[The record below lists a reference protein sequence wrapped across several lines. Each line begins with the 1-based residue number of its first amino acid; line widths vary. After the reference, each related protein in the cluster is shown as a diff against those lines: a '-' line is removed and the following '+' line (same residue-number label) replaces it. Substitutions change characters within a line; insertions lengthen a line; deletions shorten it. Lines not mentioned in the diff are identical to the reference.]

1 MIMRKLCILC
11 AASGLAV
18 LAASC
23 SRADGNSTSAFEHLS
38 IASNGDVI
46 AHARDGGNARI
57 GAAGDLEI
65 QGKQVAVTP
74 AQRQLLQ
81 TYHSDAVALRNDAIA
96 TGKAGMQTGLHALDA
111 VAKGLA
117 SGHPDSID
125 SEVNSR
131 ASKVDALANA
141 VCTDL
146 GRLYT
151 AQGEVTTAIPA
162 FGPYATIEQ
171 HEVSDCRS
179 N

>member
-11 AASGLAV
+11 VAALAV

-23 SRADGNSTSAFEHLS
+23 SRASGNSNGTFQHLS
-38 IASNGDVI
+38 FASNGDVI
-46 AHARDGGNARI
+46 AHARDGSNARI
-57 GAAGDLEI
+57 DATGDLAI
-65 QGKQVAVTP
+65 QGRQVPVTP

-81 TYHSDAVALRNDAIA
+81 TYHSDAIALRNDAIA

-125 SEVNSR
+125 SEVDSR
-131 ASKVDALANA
+131 ASKVDALAKT

-146 GRLYT
+146 GRLYA
-151 AQGEVTTAIPA
+151 AQGGITNAIPV

-171 HEVSDCRS
+171 HDVSDCR
-179 N
+179 ND